1 MTKHTATMKEGLKSI
16 KQGSIS
22 DKINEAQNLINETI
36 LKIGSIEDIVE
47 LDELSALRAGFTH
60 H

>member
-1 MTKHTATMKEGLKSI
+1 MKEGLKSI